1 MNLTKYKTV
10 IDAEDDEKNTIAE
23 VVISTDGTFY
33 QEELRQ
39 AIVKTM
45 NKWYDK
51 VYVEVKK

>member
-1 MNLTKYKTV
+1 MNLTKHKTV
-10 IDAEDDEKNTIAE
+10 IDAEDNEKNTIAK

-45 NKWYDK
+45 NKWYDN
-51 VYVEVKK
+51 VFVEVKE